1 MTVLNAPLPFNGMLY
16 DDFYLSRHYQLPD
29 FFSVYIP
36 ASDSGEMAA
45 KRLIVEI
52 INKPI
57 VKPYLGGYVHK
68 KTCKIDLFIHLT
80 QNLL

>member
-1 MTVLNAPLPFNGMLY
+1 MQMHNASSLF
-16 DDFYLSRHYQLPD
+16 RHYQMPD

-36 ASDSGEMAA
+36 ASDCGEMAA

-68 KTCKIDLFIHLT
+68 KTCKVIVDDFL
-80 QNLL
+80 